1 LGGDVGQRQVARQIR
16 AKKPIVVFDREHLA
30 RYTMDSPALEREI
43 VDLFVAQLPSIL
55 DSLFTAKSKADWR
68 FATHTLKGSAE
79 AIGASRIGAIARK
92 LEATTCFEQEAKRKK
107 LLAGLIEATREFNS
121 LARQLYG

>member
-1 LGGDVGQRQVARQIR
+1 LR
-16 AKKPIVVFDREHLA
+16 AKKPDVVFDREHLA

-55 DSLFTAKSKADWR
+55 DSLFTAKSRDDWR

-79 AIGASRIGAIARK
+79 AIGASRIGAIAKK
-92 LEATTCFEQEAKRKK
+92 LEPVACFEQDAKRNK
-107 LLAGLIEATREFNS
+107 LLAGLAEATREFNM